1 MKKVIIGLVL
11 VAFSAS
17 SFAQKYG
24 EDSVK
29 CVQNLSLYRDYYKQ
43 KMYDDAYK
51 YWSIVYKICPASS
64 ERMYVDGVNLVRYK
78 IKQSKGDAALKKAY
92 VDTLLMVYDQ
102 RKANFGKAGYVDGRK
117 ATDMLRYFNDQP
129 KTIFP
134 VIESSI
140 QERGLKSEAGSVVT
154 YMNTLVLMEKAGLKT
169 ANDIVEAYGTV
180 SQILGHNISKYE
192 GKKTKE
198 YYVKA
203 EENINQLASPYLSC
217 EVLVK
222 MANDNYESKKD
233 DLAWKERT
241 ADILDKKGCTDDEI
255 FFTLAKDLHSNSPS
269 ALSAEKMGIMSLK
282 KKDYNAAVGFF
293 RQALEMSQDDSKTY
307 DYHIELATAYSSM
320 KAYSSARAEA
330 RKASALKPNAGLPYI
345 MIGDM
350 IAATTG
356 CGDDAC
362 KQKAVYW
369 LATDYYNKAKSVDPS
384 VASKANAKIASY
396 KKYYPTK
403 EDCFFGGTKE
413 GDSVEL
419 GCWIGESTKA
429 RF

>member
-1 MKKVIIGLVL
+1 ML
-11 VAFSAS
+11 AFATT

-43 KMYDDAYK
+43 KMYDDAYN
-51 YWSIVYKICPASS
+51 YWNIVFKICPASS
-64 ERMYVDGVNLVRYK
+64 ERMYVDGVNLMRYK
-78 IKQSKGDAALKKAY
+78 IKKAKGDAALKKAY
-92 VDTLLMVYDQ
+92 IDTLWMVYDQ
-102 RKANFGKAGYVDGRK
+102 RKANFGKEGYVDGRK
-117 ATDMLRYFNDQP
+117 ATDMLRYINDQP
-129 KTIFP
+129 EVIFP

-140 QERGLKSEAGSVVT
+140 KERGLKSEAGAVVT
-154 YMNTLVLMEKAGLKT
+154 YMNTLVLLEKAGKKT
-169 ANDIVEAYGTV
+169 ASDIVEAYGTAG
-180 SQILGHNISKYE
+180 QILGHNISKYK
-192 GKKTKE
+192 GKKSEE
-198 YYVKA
+198 YYLKA
-203 EENINQLASPYLSC
+203 EESVNQVASPYLSC
-217 EVLVK
+217 EILIK
-222 MANDNYESKKD
+222 MATDNYESKKD
-233 DLAWKERT
+233 DLGWKERT
-241 ADILDKKGCTDDEI
+241 ADILDKKGCTDDPI
-255 FFTLAKDLHSNSPS
+255 FFTLAKDLHTNSPS

-282 KKDYNAAVGFF
+282 NKKYNDAVEFF
-293 RQALEMSQDDSKTY
+293 KQALEMNEDQSKEY
-307 DYHIELATAYSSM
+307 DYHIELAQAYSSI
-320 KAYSSARAEA
+320 KSYGAARAEA
-330 RKASALKPNAGLPYI
+330 RKASQLKPNEGLPYI

-350 IAATTG
+350 VASTTG

-369 LATDYYNKAKSVDPS
+369 LATDYYIKAKSIDGS
-384 VASKANAKIASY
+384 VAAKANAKIASY